1 MNRSK
6 LLMAVLGMSLSAA
19 ALAAE
24 PGVCKS
30 MCTGEKQECRA
41 KAQSQT
47 ELDRD
52 PLITSDTKNP
62 YDRANNAGLV
72 VSAAT
77 QAHDR
82 ADDYRRGAERK
93 GQCDATYLRCTRAC
107 DTPGHTDT
115 DSVIQRR
122 RQTESAVSAGAAG
135 R

>member
-6 LLMAVLGMSLSAA
+6 LLMAVIGMTLSTA

-30 MCTGEKQECRA
+30 MCTSEKQECRQ
-41 KAQSQT
+41 KAT
-47 ELDRD
+47 RL
-52 PLITSDTKNP
+52 SDIDSDVLAVPESKNP
-62 YDRANNAGLV
+62 YDRANNRGLV
-72 VSAAT
+72 ASVAT
-77 QAHDR
+77 QERERSDR
-82 ADDYRRGAERK
+82 YRRISERT

-115 DSVIQRR
+115 DSVILRR
-122 RQTESAVSAGAAG
+122 RQPESAVNAGAAE